1 MTKRRNIRQ
10 LAMFAEASEIA
21 PIIGLRVE
29 LWRSRDVD
37 CKCGSRVG
45 IIHEGTG
52 PHKAAILCSYCGKF
66 RDWMKQDTID
76 TIMKAVATFGR
87 MAPILIKDLSP
98 EFSTE
103 NDAAPLG
110 NAASPPRPIVI
121 NEGLKM
127 RVSEI
132 YPNKYLKAIDLAGR
146 DHKVIIDKVTR
157 EKIGDDEKPVVTYRG
172 WEKTHPINKG
182 VASTLAEILGDE
194 TGTWAGKTVIL
205 FSTVVPFNGKQFN
218 VVRARHLTARDAKLP
233 ISTSMPPP
241 VEEDE
246 APDE

>member
-1 MTKRRNIRQ
+1 MNKRRNIRQ
-10 LAMFAEASEIA
+10 LSMFAEASEIA
-21 PIIGLRVE
+21 PILGQRVE

-87 MAPILIKDLSP
+87 MASPILIKDLSP
-98 EFSTE
+98 EFASA
-103 NDAAPLG
+103 NDATPPG
-110 NAASPPRPIVI
+110 NAASPPKPIIV
-121 NEGLKM
+121 NERLKM

-132 YPNKYLKAIDLAGR
+132 YPSKYLKTTDLAGR

-157 EKIGDDEKPVVTYRG
+157 EKIGDDEKPAITYRG
-172 WEKTHPINKG
+172 WTKMHVLNKG
-182 VASTLAEILGDE
+182 VATTIGEILGDE
-194 TGTWAGKTVIL
+194 TGDWSGKTIML
-205 FSTVVPFNGKQFN
+205 FSTVTQFNGKN
-218 VVRARHLTARDAKLP
+218 YDVIRARHQTAR
-233 ISTSMPPP
+233 
-241 VEEDE
+241 
-246 APDE
+246 